1 MWRSGPPAEA
11 AERNRRLLDAIPEA
25 TRAEGL
31 AHAEQPPTIEGQVLA
46 AELTDHVEKRAAAE
60 AAEAADREAAHAA
73 RAASSAFELAA
84 MNARDYETRDVA
96 ADLVASQPA
105 RVPWDPVEAELDR
118 RYATDDHRYTERLD
132 IGHGVKLDLGG
143 RRMDL
148 ELQILEHAKSGRS
161 RVPPARQATL
171 GATITAVVES
181 IQKGADQLVN
191 RILDKVLGRVRDPA
205 PTAATLPAAAP
216 TAAPADEPPAPP
228 ASPQLDPHPD
238 PSLDIRDEPA
248 AQSTVYGAELHPDR
262 GAGELAGGRTAADE
276 GPVVAHGE
284 AVGGGSRAGFAPTT
298 TRGISYAMTG
308 PQACPFVLTNGRRSY
323 HRASVGHARKRQGSV
338 TAIPPRQVDSFQNL
352 DSGIERFT
360 HAREALAGL
369 RFDQGLG
376 QPVAPSAVLLLQALE
391 LGYGRFPPR
400 RTGFRA
406 RPRQLHLGWQ
416 PLPAALPISAL
427 TLGVREAH
435 GPLYP

>member
-1 MWRSGPPAEA
+1 MLFQSRPTPSEKADLKKSITERRIIKAGSERTVAATPPPMTMRPSPTLHRDDARVGLDVRPTPPPMTMRPSPTLHRDDARVGLDVRPTPPPMTMRPSPTLHRDDARVGLDVRPTPPPMTMRPPPKERPAVAQVPRPDHDQVQRPDHDLAASPTPAPQAADRETEWMAAAEA
-11 AERNRRLLDAIPEA
+11 AER
-25 TRAEGL
+25 
-31 AHAEQPPTIEGQVLA
+31 
-46 AELTDHVEKRAAAE
+46 TDRVEKRAAAE

-73 RAASSAFELAA
+73 RAAFERAA

-96 ADLVASQPA
+96 ADIVASQPA

-143 RRMDL
+143 PRMDL

-228 ASPQLDPHPD
+228 ASPQPD

-276 GPVVAHGE
+276 GRT
-284 AVGGGSRAGFAPTT
+284 GGG
-298 TRGISYAMTG
+298 RGKGIDGKSG
-308 PQACPFVLTNGRRSY
+308 QKRS
-323 HRASVGHARKRQGSV
+323 
-338 TAIPPRQVDSFQNL
+338 
-352 DSGIERFT
+352 
-360 HAREALAGL
+360 
-369 RFDQGLG
+369 
-376 QPVAPSAVLLLQALE
+376 
-391 LGYGRFPPR
+391 
-400 RTGFRA
+400 
-406 RPRQLHLGWQ
+406 
-416 PLPAALPISAL
+416 
-427 TLGVREAH
+427 
-435 GPLYP
+435 